1 MPTIVRYEPFL
12 ATGRWPRPAF
22 PRLAAEPTRSRLAAN
37 LYQTTEAYWVEV
49 PLPAVKPEDVQVT
62 VQENVITLKA
72 RRDWARPEGAQ
83 SIWQGFAPGSW
94 EHTFTLPGEVDADKV
109 EAHLEHGLLRLQLP
123 KAAHSRPRQITVN
136 GVADAPAKDA
146 PAKDAPAKDAP
157 AKDAP
162 ARASRPA
169 KAAKA
174 APAGA

>member
-146 PAKDAPAKDAP
+146 PAK
-157 AKDAP
+157 
-162 ARASRPA
+162 ASRPA

>member
-1 MPTIVRYEPFL
+1 M
-12 ATGRWPRPAF
+12 
-22 PRLAAEPTRSRLAAN
+22 
-37 LYQTTEAYWVEV
+37 EV
-49 PLPAVKPEDVQVT
+49 PLPAVKPEDLQIT

-136 GVADAPAKDA
+136 GVARPAPAEV
-146 PAKDAPAKDAP
+146 
-157 AKDAP
+157 AP
-162 ARASRPA
+162 ARATRPA